1 MATIE
6 KRLRNGKITYRVRY
20 RDPAGRQRS
29 TVFARKADAQRF
41 LNETESAKARGTWT
55 DPALGRVLF
64 REWLGEWWATTTNL
78 RASTRARDES
88 LLRRLALPSFG
99 DAPLAAIS
107 QRDVRAWV
115 AELSARGLAPATV
128 QKAYQLLGKVM
139 GAAVDAGM
147 LAQSPC
153 RRVPLPKVEREEMR
167 FLTPAEVV
175 TLADAIVPRYRALVL
190 VGAYGGLRIGE
201 LAGLRRS
208 HVDLLRG
215 TVQVAEIVV
224 EVRGVLH
231 MGPPKT
237 RASRRTVGLP
247 RFVVEELAAHLAGP
261 GEPAAFVFT
270 APQGGPLRVTAF
282 RARVWRPAVVAA
294 GLDGLR
300 IHDLRHTAVAL
311 WIAAG
316 ANPKEVSARAGHSSV
331 SFTLDRYGHLYPEA
345 DAALRDRLDA
355 LYGTAQA
362 APTSPVVRLARR
374 AGRGPSVAP
383 GASRNDKSAADG
395 TPTTL

>member
-1 MATIE
+1 MPHFGGA
-6 KRLRNGKITYRVRY
+6 
-20 RDPAGRQRS
+20 
-29 TVFARKADAQRF
+29 
-41 LNETESAKARGTWT
+41 
-55 DPALGRVLF
+55 ALV
-64 REWLGEWWATTTNL
+64 
-78 RASTRARDES
+78 
-88 LLRRLALPSFG
+88 
-99 DAPLAAIS
+99 AIS

-167 FLTPAEVV
+167 FLTPAEVAD
-175 TLADAIVPRYRALVL
+175 LAETIRPRYRALVL

-208 HVDLLRG
+208 RVDLLRG
-215 TVQVAEIVV
+215 TVTLAEIVV
-224 EVRGVLH
+224 EVRGVLQI
-231 MGPPKT
+231 GPPKT

-247 RFVVEELAAHLAGP
+247 RFVVEELADHLAEP
-261 GEPAAFVFT
+261 GDPEGFVFT

-282 RARVWRPAVVAA
+282 RARVWRPATRAA

-311 WIAAG
+311 WIAALWIAAG
-316 ANPKEVSARAGHSSV
+316 ANPKEVAARAGHASV
-331 SFTLDRYGHLYPEA
+331 SFTLDRYGHLYLEA
-345 DAALRDRLDA
+345 DTALRDRLDA
-355 LYGTAQA
+355 LYGA
-362 APTSPVVRLARR
+362 ARPTPEGTVVRLPRR
-374 AGRGPSVAP
+374 SGRGPSVAP
-383 GASRNDKSAADG
+383 GGPGDDESAADD